1 MISAMSFYLSIDNFF
16 TYYDTIGVL
25 ADTKYE

>member
-1 MISAMSFYLSIDNFF
+1 MSFYLRYDILF
-16 TYYDTIGVL
+16 TYYDSIGVL

>member
-1 MISAMSFYLSIDNFF
+1 MNFYLSIDNFF
-16 TYYDTIGVL
+16 TYYDSIGVL